1 MTQSLITALVLTLFV
16 VSAVSGAQIVSS
28 VSAQGSGSVIRH
40 IDATAEMSY
49 GGDVVVGSSGSKLLT
64 APGSFQYQTRDTTDA
79 TVTSRYNSTGYL
91 SSDSGVIIQETGAID
106 ESNPSQHA
114 KVDHTAI
121 IQSAEI
127 ETAKLIEGSNLE
139 IGQQAAWDGAGIYS
153 RTADY
158 GVSVSQEYP
167 GGRTVSYRTYGRDR
181 MHISTNSTGGAIV
194 KPEFS
199 FSDFSNSFVF
209 NTTSQ
214 SATNETATSKS
225 TVEEET

>member
-1 MTQSLITALVLTLFV
+1 MTPPLITALVLTLFV

-40 IDATAEMSY
+40 IDATAEMSF

-91 SSDSGVIIQETGAID
+91 SSDSGVIMQETGAID

-121 IQSAEI
+121 LQSAEI

-209 NTTSQ
+209 NTTGQ
-214 SATNETATSKS
+214 SATNETVTSKS

>member
-1 MTQSLITALVLTLFV
+1 MTPPLITALVLTLFV
-16 VSAVSGAQIVSS
+16 VSSVSGAQIVSS

-40 IDATAEMSY
+40 IDATAEMSF

-79 TVTSRYNSTGYL
+79 TVTSRYNATGYL

-121 IQSAEI
+121 LQSAEI

-139 IGQQAAWDGAGIYS
+139 IGQQAAWDGPGIYS